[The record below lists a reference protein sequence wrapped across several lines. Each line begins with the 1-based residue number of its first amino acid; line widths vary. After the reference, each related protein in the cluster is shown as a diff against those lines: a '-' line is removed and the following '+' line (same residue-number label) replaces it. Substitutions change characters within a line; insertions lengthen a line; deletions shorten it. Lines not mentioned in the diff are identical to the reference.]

1 MSGRG
6 PEGHAGE
13 PPPVRPEELTAEGG
27 ASGASPGRPAE
38 SPAGGGTVHPG
49 RPPRLRRVGR
59 TAAVV
64 VAVGFLGVL
73 AVLTARYSHDF
84 SRERAEAEEAR
95 PPSRTAPLSAERIEE
110 YARERLREELQ
121 ARKPPPA
128 PPDLELPEE
137 WGLGEE
143 ELGGSPPPSW
153 APPSPPPSP
162 PPAPQRLSAIGSA
175 LSPAGSAGSAVGSGS
190 FAGAGLPRGSF
201 PDREERP
208 DVAAPLEALRR
219 RVERVLPGG
228 GGVSPLEVRHRE
240 AEPGSSGAAGARLD
254 LPTLAGHRLEPRSA
268 GSGSVGPPRLAAG
281 VVVPLVLTHD
291 IGTDVPGP
299 VRAWVARD
307 VYDSESH
314 SVVVIPRGTEVFGS
328 QAARAT
334 VGDRRVLLVWRRLRL
349 PSGVVYELPELPAGS
364 VDGTAGARAEVDNHW
379 WARFGNAVALSLVG
393 AGVQLSQPQERT
405 AVQGFAPDGGQVAGQ
420 VAAQQ
425 LGLELG
431 RLSQE
436 ILRRGIDRP
445 PTLTLS
451 AGQRLSLLVSRDLVF
466 PEGRLP

>member
-1 MSGRG
+1 M
-6 PEGHAGE
+6 
-13 PPPVRPEELTAEGG
+13 
-27 ASGASPGRPAE
+27 
-38 SPAGGGTVHPG
+38 
-49 RPPRLRRVGR
+49 
-59 TAAVV
+59 VV
-64 VAVGFLGVL
+64 VVGFLGVL
-73 AVLTARYSHDF
+73 AVLTTRYSHDF
-84 SRERAEAEEAR
+84 SRDRAEAEEAR

-110 YARERLREELQ
+110 YARERLREELR

-128 PPDLELPEE
+128 PPDLELPED
-137 WGLGEE
+137 WGLGEP
-143 ELGGSPPPSW
+143 ELGGSPSPSW
-153 APPSPPPSP
+153 VPPAPPPSP

-175 LSPAGSAGSAVGSGS
+175 LSPAGSAAASAR
-190 FAGAGLPRGSF
+190 GAGLGGSGGRGAAF
-201 PDREERP
+201 GERDERP
-208 DVAAPLEALRR
+208 DVVAPLEALRR
-219 RVERVLPGG
+219 RVERALPGG
-228 GGVSPLEVRHRE
+228 GGPASLAARAPEVPSATE
-240 AEPGSSGAAGARLD
+240 AAGRSRLD
-254 LPTLAGHRLEPRSA
+254 LPSLAAHRLEPRSA
-268 GSGSVGPPRLAAG
+268 GGSLGLPRLAAG

-291 IGTDVPGP
+291 VGTEVPGP

-307 VYDSESH
+307 VYDSETH
-314 SVVVIPRGTEVFGS
+314 SVVVIPRGTEVVGS

-364 VDGTAGARAEVDNHW
+364 VDGTAGARAAVDNHW
-379 WARFGNAVALSLVG
+379 WGRFGNAVALSLVG

-405 AVQGFAPDGGQVAGQ
+405 AVQGFAPDAGQ